1 MPPQAVTLEPLVQGE
16 RSVETLRLLGRAEH
30 AHRSGIATFLWYEI
44 SAQGTD
50 PLANTS
56 EKFGFQPAGI
66 GIGPAVRTSLFELV
80 SRSFRYAA
88 LFNQRLLN
96 RLLQ

>member
-30 AHRSGIATFLWYEI
+30 AQRSGIATFLWYEI
-44 SAQGTD
+44 SAQGTG

-66 GIGPAVRTSLFELV
+66 GPAVRTSLFELV
-80 SRSFRYAA
+80 SRTFRYAA